1 MTDLYEVFE
10 VDISEDQMKADL
22 KQSAPVPEDV
32 TKEDLLKFLKENGV
46 IFGIYQERI
55 QELIKGNLKPP
66 FTVAEGVKP
75 QDGEDGYIWSMLDDL
90 EIGTS
95 EDLLESKQLVDLKQ
109 VINIPSVIK
118 GEIVGK
124 KIKPTEAIPGTNL
137 AGEEVKGR
145 NGKDV
150 VLRQGKNTKLQDEGT
165 TLIANT
171 DGQVSVEPRVIHVY
185 PVFEVHGD
193 IDMRTGNID
202 FVGNVNVRGSVPSGF
217 EIKAKGDIRV
227 HGSVEAAHLEAGG
240 SIFINQGVVAQGG
253 GLIHA
258 EAEVVSSFLNQANI
272 KAGGDVTV
280 AKSILHSKVETDGA
294 LNCFDRKRSI
304 CGGSVSAVTGLDANE
319 IGNEM
324 NTPTSIYV
332 GVSQSILEKE
342 KKNKALKAEAEDN
355 LQKLGVLLK
364 KLLDKEKQSG
374 LSPQEKVT
382 KLRIRKSFAEA
393 HEMLNSAQSGLESI
407 GDAIETDE
415 PVKVKVRRTIY
426 PQVDIHFGKYRK
438 RITTKHK
445 GVVFSLDKSEI
456 RFEPL

>member
-1 MTDLYEVFE
+1 MIDLYDVF
-10 VDISEDQMKADL
+10 DIEISDDQMKAEL
-22 KQSAPVPEDV
+22 KQSAPLPEGVSKDDV
-32 TKEDLLKFLKENGV
+32 LKFLRESNVVFGV
-46 IFGIYQERI
+46 YEERI
-55 QELIKGNLKPP
+55 DALIKGENKAPL
-66 FTVAEGVKP
+66 TIAEGVKP
-75 QDGEDGYIWSMLDDL
+75 QNGKDGYIWSMLD
-90 EIGTS
+90 ESESEST
-95 EDLLESKQLVDLKQ
+95 EDLLESKRMVDLKQ
-109 VINIPSVIK
+109 VIQIPSVTK
-118 GEIVGK
+118 GEVIGGK
-124 KIKPTEAIPGTNL
+124 INPTEAITGTNI

-165 TLIANT
+165 ILTANI

-193 IDMRTGNID
+193 VNMKTGNID
-202 FVGNVNVRGSVPSGF
+202 FVGNVNIRGSVPSGF

-227 HGSVEAAHLEAGG
+227 HGSVEAAHLQAGG
-240 SIFINQGVVAQGG
+240 SIYIHQGVVAQGG
-253 GLIHA
+253 GLIA
-258 EAEVVSSFLNQANI
+258 SEAELVTSFLNQANV
-272 KAGGDVTV
+272 KAGGNVTV

-294 LNCFDRKRSI
+294 LYCFDRNGSI
-304 CGGSVSAVTGLDANE
+304 CGGSVSAVAGLDANE

-324 NTPTSIYV
+324 NTPTSVFV

-342 KKNKALKAEAEDN
+342 KSNKKLKAEAEDN
-355 LQKLGVLLK
+355 LQKLGTLLK
-364 KLLDKEKQSG
+364 KLVNKEKQSS

-393 HEMLNSAQSGLESI
+393 HENLNKAQAGLDSI
-407 GDAIETDE
+407 SEVIEAVD
-415 PVKVKVRRTIY
+415 PVKVKVRKTIY

-445 GVVFSLDKSEI
+445 GVAFFLDKSEI